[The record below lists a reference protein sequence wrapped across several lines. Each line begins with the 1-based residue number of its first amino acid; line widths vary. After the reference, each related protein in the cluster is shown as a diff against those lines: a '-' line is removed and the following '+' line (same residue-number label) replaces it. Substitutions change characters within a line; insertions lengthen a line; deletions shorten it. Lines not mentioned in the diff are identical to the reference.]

1 MPQSQS
7 EPSHSHLIC
16 RASWCYELTEVPR
29 RVAEARLVSDRAIVW
44 NPEDGMY
51 LYDHGYFGQPV
62 GIRKPK
68 SSVFEKPLELSLLE
82 CAYLTRE
89 NKVQV
94 LDSADDHVLGL
105 EEILT
110 LGLEQSEKFK
120 DQFLVYAQLRECGY
134 IVRPG
139 LKFGTDFAVYE
150 KGPGLDHAPFLVHV
164 IPQKV
169 GVVPL
174 DIVRAGRLATSVRK
188 RFIIATVKENG
199 EIAHYSFVWHRP

>member
-1 MPQSQS
+1 MSK
-7 EPSHSHLIC
+7 
-16 RASWCYELTEVPR
+16 LTEVVPR
-29 RVAEARLVSDRAIVW
+29 IPEAILVGDRAIVW
-44 NPEDGMY
+44 NSEDGMSFY
-51 LYDHGYFGQPV
+51 EHGYFGQPV

-68 SSVFEKPLELSLLE
+68 SAVFDKPLELSLLE
-82 CAYLTRE
+82 CAYLTKECRIT
-89 NKVQV
+89 V
-94 LDSADDHVLGL
+94 LDSTGHKLGLDELLSLGLQTADD
-105 EEILT
+105 
-110 LGLEQSEKFK
+110 FK
-120 DQFLVYAQLRECGY
+120 DRFLVYTQLREKGY
-134 IVRPG
+134 VVRPG

-164 IPQKV
+164 IPQKD